1 MATMLPTDETVI
13 TFDDGMTMRHGMAP
27 PICGR
32 PVQRWALWDA
42 AVSPVAT
49 HAHRRLPA
57 SGASIDQ
64 AVALLLTSAVQVADE
79 DDGTARVAAAP
90 RGQPISHVNGRCD
103 GPDDAHA
110 PGQWG
115 PHRLAHALWRC
126 ALALSRATGDDLE
139 AVLARQ
145 APPPW
150 CVPGP
155 VAHAAARREA
165 PGARDHAR
173 PSDALERLRLQAGQP
188 RPALPQA
195 AARTAAA
202 RPPQRAAPGSGSWTP
217 LAGALGGALRGHLRR
232 LRSAIKAP
240 RAARAWPTSGGLS
253 RRPAAGEREEETP

>member
-1 MATMLPTDETVI
+1 MAMMRSTAETVI
-13 TFDDGMTMRHGMAP
+13 TFDDGLTMPQGLAP
-27 PICGR
+27 LRCGR
-32 PVQRWALWDA
+32 PGQRGALGDA
-42 AVSPVAT
+42 AVSPVAA
-49 HAHRRLPA
+49 HAYRRLPA
-57 SGASIDQ
+57 SGASLDQ
-64 AVALLLTSAVQVADE
+64 AVVLRLTNAVQAAAE

-103 GPDDAHA
+103 GPDHAH
-110 PGQWG
+110 PQPWG
-115 PHRLAHALWRC
+115 PHRLAHARWRGPRRTAPC
-126 ALALSRATGDDLE
+126 SSADLE